1 MFTRSQV
8 LKSPAARRGID
19 QRDDLAGPAVSCC
32 ASTSS
37 RMGLPRMVAC
47 SGPTAAVFTSPPRC
61 GRCCRRPVRRRSLLL
76 WLPRHWPASR
86 MTSVMLGSRGGLTPV
101 LPARRWPSG
110 QVTARE
116 CPTGST
122 RTASTGTTSGGTSG
136 WRTSLASLESG
147 SGFRVP
153 ALSRADLDR
162 CRRAHCAYIPGLAT
176 SGGLG
181 GTWLHGRS
189 AEVRSFPQ
197 LRPGLVWSG
206 WTLPA
211 GFEPALTVPGGH

>member
-1 MFTRSQV
+1 
-8 LKSPAARRGID
+8 
-19 QRDDLAGPAVSCC
+19 
-32 ASTSS
+32 
-37 RMGLPRMVAC
+37 MVAC

-61 GRCCRRPVRRRSLLL
+61 GRCCRRPVRRRSLLP
-76 WLPRHWPASR
+76 WWPRHWPASR

-162 CRRAHCAYIPGLAT
+162 CRRAHSAYIPGLAT
-176 SGGLG
+176 SGGLRRHMAARPFSRG
-181 GTWLHGRS
+181 QIIS
-189 AEVRSFPQ
+189 AAQ
-197 LRPGLVWSG
+197 
-206 WTLPA
+206 A
-211 GFEPALTVPGGH
+211 GFSLIRLDAPSGIRTCAHGSGRALILTPVTCEDQQKAYGPGVHVGYQGLLRAASSSRTTD